1 MLFVGLS
8 AEVLDIE
15 LADRIGIGGLLL
27 GLCGLRVGAGFHE
40 LARDLWEQGVGQNVL
55 LAAGDVLGLL
65 AVLRQLRLEQVSRA
79 AGDDLVIADAL
90 TADFLIY
97 FTGQLAVLAAEQAL
111 GFLRDHLVA
120 LTHDDVKDSLGA
132 NDLAGRG
139 DQRRVTGILTNAGN
153 LLQNILEFVFLAG
166 VLQLLQ
172 HVGEH
177 ATRNLV
183 QQGVGID
190 AQRLLVDLA
199 IGDVVL
205 TQFVEVSADNIQ
217 LVQI

>member
-1 MLFVGLS
+1 MQSYKSDRMRLVLVVSMQSIDTLQAGIALFEELGGNLREHSVGQDVFLLDGVLGGLS
-8 AEVLDIE
+8 LQLVH
-15 LADRIGIGGLLL
+15 L
-27 GLCGLRVGAGFHE
+27 GLQRVGK
-40 LARDLWEQGVGQNVL
+40 
-55 LAAGDVLGLL
+55 AAGDGLL
-65 AVLRQLRLEQVSRA
+65 ALQDKVAELLLDGS
-79 AGDDLVIADAL
+79 GS
-90 TADFLIY
+90 
-97 FTGQLAVLAAEQAL
+97 LAVVAMDQAL
-111 GFLRDHLVA
+111 ELLGDHLVA

-153 LLQNILEFVFLAG
+153 LLQNILELVFLAG

-199 IGDVVL
+199 IGDVLL